1 MKVFYEKKRNQS
13 FHSHISHSLAF
24 DAHMHESVEVIY
36 LYEGTA
42 HAFSGGQDFK
52 LCAGDFFVVF
62 PNSVHYYDNCLDNL
76 AIVAIIPLNMLHEFR
91 DILTSKALCS
101 PVLRGVNS
109 KAAELLK
116 ELINYDGKYKRE
128 AVRGIVLTV
137 FSMIMEKADFFNER
151 KMNDSTLEE
160 ILDFCESNYKE
171 EISLK
176 TVAAALNLSQSHI
189 SHLFTNKIRIS
200 FRDYINSLR
209 LNASLLLLK
218 QGELSITKIAY
229 ESGFGTIRTFNRA
242 FRKKF
247 GVSPRDYLKQNF

>member
-13 FHSHISHSLAF
+13 FHSHIAHSLAF

-62 PNSVHYYDNCLDNL
+62 PNDVHYYDNCLDNL
-76 AIVAIIPLNMLHEFR
+76 AIVSIIPLSMLPEFR
-91 DILTSKALCS
+91 DILATKALSS
-101 PVLRGVNS
+101 PVLRGVNPNAS
-109 KAAELLK
+109 LLL
-116 ELINYDGKYKRE
+116 ETLLNYEGKYKN
-128 AVRGIVLTV
+128 AV
-137 FSMIMEKADFFNER
+137 FSMIMEKAEFFNET
-151 KMNDSTLEE
+151 KTNESTLGE
-160 ILDFCESNYKE
+160 ILDFCERNYKE
-171 EISLK
+171 EISLSS
-176 TVAAALNLSQSHI
+176 VAEALNLSQSHI

-209 LNASLLLLK
+209 LNASLILLK
-218 QGELSITKIAY
+218 KGELSITEIAY